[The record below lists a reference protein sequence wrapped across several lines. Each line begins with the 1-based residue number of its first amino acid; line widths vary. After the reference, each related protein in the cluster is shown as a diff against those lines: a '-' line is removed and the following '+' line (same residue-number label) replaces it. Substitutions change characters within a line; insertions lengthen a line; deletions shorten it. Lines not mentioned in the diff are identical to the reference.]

1 MVKIMTHKQAR
12 NFETLKLKNFLK
24 PPEVIGIC
32 NPLKLSLPHS
42 QVLIKAGKRFHC
54 KVLRKLYRNNE
65 LNILVNFKLIVSDPK
80 VSQS

>member
-32 NPLKLSLPHS
+32 NPLKLSLPHN
-42 QVLIKAGKRFHC
+42 QVLIKAGKRFHY